1 MVMSI
6 PQEPAP
12 TTATAVERCPSCGAR
27 VRPEDT
33 WCTLCH
39 APVHHDAVAAA
50 GPDTPPR
57 AAGVVPDEPPLE
69 PPLEPGVARSE
80 LATAARA
87 VVAAHERAAGGPAAD
102 PDEEY
107 EETDEEARARQARDA
122 ETERLLEALS
132 VTESGTL
139 PPRLVR
145 LSPGNHAAGA
155 VLAVLG
161 GCIVLAVLMAG
172 LAVVGR
178 FL

>member
-12 TTATAVERCPSCGAR
+12 TTTAVERCPSCGAR

-33 WCTLCH
+33 WCTLCL
-39 APVHHDAVAAA
+39 APVHQDTVAASGA
-50 GPDTPPR
+50 EPDIPAQP
-57 AAGVVPDEPPLE
+57 AAASPAEPPLG
-69 PPLEPGVARSE
+69 PGVARSE
-80 LATAARA
+80 LAAAARA
-87 VVAAHERAAGGPAAD
+87 VVAARVRAPGDPDAD
-102 PDEEY
+102 PGEEY
-107 EETDEEARARQARDA
+107 DETDEEARARRARDA
-122 ETERLLEALS
+122 ETERLLKALS

-139 PPRLVR
+139 PPRLAR
-145 LSPGNHAAGA
+145 LSPDNHASGA

-161 GCIVLAVLMAG
+161 ACVVLAVLMAG